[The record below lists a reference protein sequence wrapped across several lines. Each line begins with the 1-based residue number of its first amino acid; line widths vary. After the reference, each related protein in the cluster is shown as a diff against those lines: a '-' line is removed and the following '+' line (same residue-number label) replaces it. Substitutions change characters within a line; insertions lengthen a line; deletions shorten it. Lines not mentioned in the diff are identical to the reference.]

1 MYDQA
6 QEEPKKSKGKKDE
19 NDRHYEIAPRPREKF
34 RPGRVKEIIKEI
46 LTLKLDSVLQYQ
58 VETIQTLT
66 KEISET
72 IKQRLKELGLPRYK
86 YVVQVFIGEQKGQ
99 GIRVSNRCFWDYETD
114 HCASETYTNDNIFCL
129 ATAYGI
135 YVY

>member
-1 MYDQA
+1 MSHSNLDEKRKKQA
-6 QEEPKKSKGKKDE
+6 KESTE
-19 NDRHYEIAPRPREKF
+19 RLYEIQPRPREKF

-72 IKQRLKELGLPRYK
+72 IKQRLKELNLPRYK

-99 GIRVSNRCFWDYETD
+99 GVRVSNRCFWDYETD
-114 HCASETYTNDNIFCL
+114 HCASETYSNDNIFCL

>member
-1 MYDQA
+1 MFEG
-6 QEEPKKSKGKKDE
+6 QEEPKKVTKGKKED
-19 NDRHYEIAPRPREKF
+19 NDRLYEIQPRPREKF
-34 RPGRVKEIIKEI
+34 RPGKVKEIIRD
-46 LTLKLDSVLQYQ
+46 TLSTKLDSVLAYQ

-66 KEISET
+66 KEISES
-72 IKQRLKELGLPRYK
+72 IKQKLKDLNLPRYK

-99 GIRVSNRCFWDYETD
+99 GIRVTNRCFWDYETD

-129 ATAYGI
+129 ATAYGV